1 MAFNNLFDKIKG
13 YARQNPDK
21 ARQALDKVEQTVN
34 SKTGGKYSDKLSKA
48 GDAATKGL
56 GLDQKHQGAPDQVG
70 QQSQP
75 GQTPQQG
82 QTPQAQ
88 TPQQGETPQGGQEP
102 GQQN

>member
-21 ARQALDKVEQTVN
+21 ARKALDKVEQTVN

-48 GDAATKGL
+48 GDAASKGL
-56 GLDQKHQGAPDQVG
+56 GLDENQQGQQTEPGQVG

-82 QTPQAQ
+82 QTPQTQ
-88 TPQQGETPQGGQEP
+88 TPQGGQEP